1 MPMSDSIKIIENGF
15 VFTGDHQNHAGKLTI
30 IIKNGRIIE
39 IGRRAEALKALYSN
53 AEVID
58 AAGKIL
64 LPGFVDAHH
73 TGESFIL
80 RYLTY
85 GKLMSQWKKNTT
97 ISRIYKYLHS
107 EATFNEFLTLYRL
120 SYYAALK
127 SGVTTLAE
135 YGIDTPEHSFAA
147 SLEALQQ
154 TNLKGFIGLHNGD
167 QIEAARKLQ
176 KSSSRFAIVI
186 TDEENL
192 TLYNLQSSIRI
203 AHELKWPIIMHL
215 GQTRHAFD
223 IVKKNF
229 NKSIAQLIADYRAID
244 SAVHLLHLS
253 CFDNGDF
260 EIIAKSQVPLVYS
273 PSAIF
278 HKGTDIPPFAQLLKH
293 KIIMALGTD
302 WGIAQPLENI
312 QSYCSMIQ
320 TLGLPHGRAYSR
332 LALHTKNGAVALGI
346 DKEIGTIE
354 IGKKADVV
362 FLNLS
367 EFRMNSILADD
378 DGEQILDVV
387 LQEASSRQVSDVMIN
402 GEFYVRQGHILTYS
416 EEDLAREGQ
425 EIFKR
430 LLLFRDKDTDSLAPP
445 AAILPFS
452 EYQKDNNKGF
462 TGDMNV
468 EEGFKVVRKEIVTST
483 PKVQAPA
490 SQESDKKSLK
500 SIKKIFGDEE
510 V

>member
-1 MPMSDSIKIIENGF
+1 MNDSIKIIENGF
-15 VFTGDHQNHAGKLTI
+15 VFTGDNQNRAGRLTI
-30 IIKNGRIIE
+30 IMKNGRIVE

-58 AAGKIL
+58 AAGKVV

-85 GKLMSQWKKNTT
+85 GQPMSRWNKNPT
-97 ISRIYKYLHS
+97 ISRVYDYLHTQAS
-107 EATFNEFLTLYRL
+107 FKEFLTLYRL

-147 SLEALQQ
+147 SLEALHQ

-176 KSSSRFAIVI
+176 KSSIHFAFVI

-192 TLYNLQSSIRI
+192 TLYNLQSTIRF
-203 AHELKWPIIMHL
+203 ARELKWPIILHL

-253 CFDNGDF
+253 CFDEGDF
-260 EIIAKSQVPLVYS
+260 KIIAKSHIPLVYS

-278 HKGTDIPPFAQLLKH
+278 QKGTDIPPFGQLAKH
-293 KIIMALGTD
+293 KITMALGTD
-302 WGIAQPLENI
+302 WGMAQPLENI
-312 QSYCSMIQ
+312 QSYCSMFK
-320 TLGLPHGRAYSR
+320 TLGLLYERAYGR
-332 LALHTKNGAVALGI
+332 LALHSKNGAIALGL

-354 IGKKADVV
+354 IGKKADIV

-367 EFRMNSILADD
+367 EFRMNFILADD
-378 DGEQILDVV
+378 NAERVLDVV
-387 LQEASSRQVSDVMIN
+387 LQEASSQQVSDVMIN
-402 GEFYVRQGHILTYS
+402 GEFYVREGHILTYS

-430 LLLFRDKDTDSLAPP
+430 LLSFRDRENETLPPP
-445 AAILPFS
+445 ATILQFS
-452 EYQKDNNKGF
+452 ENQKDKSK
-462 TGDMNV
+462 TSEDEMIV
-468 EEGFKVVRKEIVTST
+468 EEGFKIVRKEQTLST
-483 PKVQAPA
+483 PQIKDATPLEA
-490 SQESDKKSLK
+490 AKEPPKN
-500 SIKKIFGDEE
+500 IKKIFGDDD

>member
-1 MPMSDSIKIIENGF
+1 MSDSIKIIENGF
-15 VFTGDHQNHAGKLTI
+15 VFTGDHHNHAGRLTI

-39 IGRRAEALKALYSN
+39 IGRRAEALKALHLN

-58 AAGKIL
+58 AAGKVI

-85 GKLMSQWKKNTT
+85 GQQMSRWNKNTT
-97 ISRIYKYLHS
+97 ISRVYHYLHT
-107 EATFNEFLTLYRL
+107 EATFKEFLTLYRL

-147 SLEALQQ
+147 SLEALHQ

-176 KSSSRFAIVI
+176 KSSIRFAFVI
-186 TDEENL
+186 SDEENL
-192 TLYNLQSSIRI
+192 TLYNLQSTIRF
-203 AHELKWPIIMHL
+203 ARELKWPIILHL
-215 GQTRHAFD
+215 GQTRHAFE

-253 CFDNGDF
+253 CFDDGDF
-260 EIIAKSQVPLVYS
+260 EIIAKSHVPLVYS

-278 HKGTDIPPFAQLLKH
+278 HKGTDIPPFGQLLKH
-293 KIIMALGTD
+293 KITMALGTD
-302 WGIAQPLENI
+302 WGLAQPLENI
-312 QSYCSMIQ
+312 QSYCSILK
-320 TLGLPHGRAYSR
+320 TLGLPQGRAYSR
-332 LALHTKNGAVALGI
+332 LALHAKNGAIALGL

-354 IGKKADVV
+354 TGKKADIV

-378 DGEQILDVV
+378 NAEQILDVV

-402 GEFYVRQGHILTYS
+402 GEFYVRQGHVLTYS

-430 LLLFRDKDTDSLAPP
+430 LLLFRDKEAETLPPP
-445 AAILPFS
+445 AAILQFS
-452 EYQKDNNKGF
+452 ENQKDNSKAF
-462 TGDMNV
+462 AGDMSL
-468 EEGFKVVRKEIVTST
+468 EEGFKILRKEKAASIPPVKDS
-483 PKVQAPA
+483 A
-490 SQESDKKSLK
+490 SQESARDPVK
-500 SIKKIFGDEE
+500 SIKKVFGDEE